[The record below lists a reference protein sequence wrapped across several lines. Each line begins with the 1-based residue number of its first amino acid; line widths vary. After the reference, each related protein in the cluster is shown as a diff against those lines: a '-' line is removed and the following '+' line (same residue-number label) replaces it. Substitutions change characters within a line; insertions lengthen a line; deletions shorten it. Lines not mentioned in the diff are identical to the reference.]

1 MGRNNIINETKDKNE
16 AHDYK
21 VYKYY
26 KMKDGMLMCPDNF
39 RRVDIV
45 RVERCK
51 YAYVITAKSG
61 SIDPVLY
68 VCDMDIEEI
77 EEWGIDV
84 FLNFVGGVYPEIQ
97 EIRDK
102 EVAPIFSEDGKLLNA
117 YEYAA
122 SDRIGV
128 FKIKDVEDEEHLYCN
143 CGIIRNKRR
152 SLSLKENKK

>member
-1 MGRNNIINETKDKNE
+1 MVENNILNEIKDKRE
-16 AHDYK
+16 AYDYK

-39 RRVDIV
+39 RRIDKV
-45 RVERCK
+45 RVEGCK
-51 YAYVITAKSG
+51 VAYVVTAKSA

-68 VCDMDIEEI
+68 VCDMDMEEI

-84 FLNFVGGVYPEIQ
+84 FLDFVGGVYPDVQ

-102 EVAPIFSEDGKLLNA
+102 EVAPIFSEDGRLLNA
-117 YEYAA
+117 SEYAA

-152 SLSLKENKK
+152 SLRLKESNK

>member
-1 MGRNNIINETKDKNE
+1 MNNNNLVNENKKENE
-16 AHDYK
+16 IRL
-21 VYKYY
+21 YKYY
-26 KMKDGMLMCPDNF
+26 KMSNGMLMCPDNF
-39 RRVDIV
+39 RRIDKV
-45 RVERCK
+45 RVEGCK
-51 YAYVITAKSG
+51 DAYVVTAKSA

-68 VCDMDIEEI
+68 VCDMDMEEI

-84 FLNFVGGVYPEIQ
+84 FLDFVGGVYPDVQ

-102 EVAPIFSEDGKLLNA
+102 EVAPIFSEDRKLLNA

>member
-1 MGRNNIINETKDKNE
+1 MNNNNLVNENKKENE
-16 AHDYK
+16 IRL
-21 VYKYY
+21 YKYY
-26 KMKDGMLMCPDNF
+26 KMSNGMLMCPDNF
-39 RRVDIV
+39 RRIDKV
-45 RVERCK
+45 RVEGCK
-51 YAYVITAKSG
+51 DAYVVTAKSA

-68 VCDMDIEEI
+68 VCDMDMEEI

-84 FLNFVGGVYPEIQ
+84 FLDFVGGVYPDVQ

-102 EVAPIFSEDGKLLNA
+102 EVAPIFSEDGRLLNA
-117 YEYAA
+117 SEYAA

>member
-1 MGRNNIINETKDKNE
+1 MVNSDLMNEKR
-16 AHDYK
+16 

-26 KMKDGMLMCPDNF
+26 KMADGMLICPDNF
-39 RRVDIV
+39 RRIDKV
-45 RVERCK
+45 RVGRCK
-51 YAYVITAKSG
+51 YAYVITARSG

-68 VCDMDIEEI
+68 LCDSDIEEF
-77 EEWGIDV
+77 EDKWGFEGLLD
-84 FLNFVGGVYPEIQ
+84 FVGGVYSDVQ
-97 EIRDK
+97 KIRDK
-102 EVAPIFSEDGKLLNA
+102 EVAAIFSKDGKLLNA
-117 YEYAA
+117 SEYAA

>member
-1 MGRNNIINETKDKNE
+1 MNNNNLVNENKKENE
-16 AHDYK
+16 IRL
-21 VYKYY
+21 YKYY
-26 KMKDGMLMCPDNF
+26 KMSNGMLMCPDNF

-51 YAYVITAKSG
+51 YAYVITAKSA

-68 VCDMDIEEI
+68 LCDSDIEEFDDRWGF
-77 EEWGIDV
+77 EELLDY
-84 FLNFVGGVYPEIQ
+84 VGEVYPEIQ

-122 SDRIGV
+122 SDRVGV

>member
-1 MGRNNIINETKDKNE
+1 MNNNNLVNENKKENE
-16 AHDYK
+16 IRL
-21 VYKYY
+21 YKYY
-26 KMKDGMLMCPDNF
+26 KMSNGMLMCPDNF
-39 RRVDIV
+39 RRIDKV
-45 RVERCK
+45 RVEGCK
-51 YAYVITAKSG
+51 DAYVVTAKSA

-68 VCDMDIEEI
+68 VCDMDMEEI

-84 FLNFVGGVYPEIQ
+84 FLDFVGGVYPDVQ

>member
-1 MGRNNIINETKDKNE
+1 MGNNNLMNENKKENE
-16 AHDYK
+16 IRL
-21 VYKYY
+21 YKYY
-26 KMKDGMLMCPDNF
+26 KMQDGMLVCPDNF
-39 RRVDIV
+39 RRVDV
-45 RVERCK
+45 TRTEVCK
-51 YAYVITAKSG
+51 YGYVITAKSG

-68 VCDMDIEEI
+68 VCDMDIEKI

-84 FLNFVGGVYPEIQ
+84 FLNFVGGVYPDVQ

-102 EVAPIFSEDGKLLNA
+102 EVAPIFSEDGRLLNA
-117 YEYAA
+117 SEYAA